1 MKAINKNVMVFE
13 AKEPE
18 KKSEGGIILTDRR
31 VDYSAAISNKVISVG
46 GDVKYVKEGDVI
58 YYLPTTGDAI
68 KTEKGVYRVFD
79 ESQVIAID

>member
-13 AKEPE
+13 ANEPE
-18 KKSEGGIILTDRR
+18 KKSAGGLILTNNRI
-31 VDYSAAISNKVISVG
+31 DYSAAISNKVISVG
-46 GDVKYVKEGDVI
+46 GDVKYVKEGDIV

-68 KTEKGVYRVFD
+68 KAEDGKYRVFD